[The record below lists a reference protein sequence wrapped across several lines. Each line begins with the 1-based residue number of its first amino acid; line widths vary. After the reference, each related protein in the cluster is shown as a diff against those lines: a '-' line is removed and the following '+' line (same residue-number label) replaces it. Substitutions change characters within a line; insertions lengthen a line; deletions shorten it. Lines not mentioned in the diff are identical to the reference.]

1 MKKSYPDV
9 VYMELLKSKTVP
21 AIVSLEVLQL

>member
-21 AIVSLEVLQL
+21 ASLSHEMLQL

>member
-9 VYMELLKSKTVP
+9 VYKELLKSKTTP